1 MNSVERVKK
10 ICKERKI
17 PISRLEKDLNFANGY
32 IGQLKKG
39 VFPDDRLKAIADY
52 LNVQSAYL
60 TGESEFKTKEEMF
73 AFLDEKYNKD
83 GKLAKQVKKIEELDK
98 KGKIIPVLGDV
109 AAGVPILAQQD
120 IIGYEDIPADMA
132 KTGEYFGL
140 KIKGDS
146 MEPKIHDNDIVI
158 VKSMSDAENN
168 DIVIAMINNEATC
181 KRLHKY
187 SNSVVLTAI
196 NSDYKPIEV
205 TPDENIQILGK
216 VVMSISKF

>member
-1 MNSVERVKK
+1 MTIGERIKK
-10 ICKERKI
+10 KRIE
-17 PISRLEKDLNFANGY
+17 SGFSQVDFANKIDVSKQTLY
-32 IGQLKKG
+32 
-39 VFPDDRLKAIADY
+39 
-52 LNVQSAYL
+52 
-60 TGESEFKTKEEMF
+60 
-73 AFLDEKYNKD
+73 KYENNIITNIPSD
-83 GKLAKQVKKIEELDK
+83 KIEAISKVLNLSPMYIMGWEDLEQPTPK
-98 KGKIIPVLGDV
+98 SNGYPTVRIPVLGDV

>member
-1 MNSVERVKK
+1 MTNNMGTIIKKRREQLGISQEQLANILGYKSRSSINKIELNHTDLPQSKIVALAKALSVTPAYLMGWED
-10 ICKERKI
+10 IEQPI
-17 PISRLEKDLNFANGY
+17 PKSNGY
-32 IGQLKKG
+32 PT
-39 VFPDDRLKAIADY
+39 VR
-52 LNVQSAYL
+52 
-60 TGESEFKTKEEMF
+60 
-73 AFLDEKYNKD
+73 
-83 GKLAKQVKKIEELDK
+83 
-98 KGKIIPVLGDV
+98 IPVLGDV

-120 IIGYEDIPADMA
+120 IVGYEDIPADMA

-187 SNSVVLTAI
+187 SNSVVLTAF
-196 NSDYKPIEV
+196 NPDYKPIEV

>member
-1 MNSVERVKK
+1 MTIGERIKK
-10 ICKERKI
+10 KRIE
-17 PISRLEKDLNFANGY
+17 SGFSQVDFANKIDVSKQTLY
-32 IGQLKKG
+32 
-39 VFPDDRLKAIADY
+39 
-52 LNVQSAYL
+52 
-60 TGESEFKTKEEMF
+60 
-73 AFLDEKYNKD
+73 KYENNIITNIPSD
-83 GKLAKQVKKIEELDK
+83 KIEAISKVLNLSPMYIMGWEDLEQPTPK
-98 KGKIIPVLGDV
+98 SNGYPTVRIPVLGDV

-120 IIGYEDIPADMA
+120 IVGYEDIPADMA

>member
-1 MNSVERVKK
+1 MTNNMGTIIKKRREQLGISQEQLANILGYKSRSSINKIELNHTDLPQSKIVALAKALSVTPAYLMGWEEPEQPTPK
-10 ICKERKI
+10 
-17 PISRLEKDLNFANGY
+17 SNGY
-32 IGQLKKG
+32 PT
-39 VFPDDRLKAIADY
+39 VR
-52 LNVQSAYL
+52 
-60 TGESEFKTKEEMF
+60 
-73 AFLDEKYNKD
+73 
-83 GKLAKQVKKIEELDK
+83 
-98 KGKIIPVLGDV
+98 IPVLGDV

>member
-1 MNSVERVKK
+1 MTNNMGTIIKKRREQLGISQEQLANILGYKSRSSINKIELNHTDLPQSKIVALAKALSVTPAYLMGWED
-10 ICKERKI
+10 
-17 PISRLEKDLNFANGY
+17 LEQPTPKSNGY
-32 IGQLKKG
+32 PT
-39 VFPDDRLKAIADY
+39 VR
-52 LNVQSAYL
+52 
-60 TGESEFKTKEEMF
+60 
-73 AFLDEKYNKD
+73 
-83 GKLAKQVKKIEELDK
+83 
-98 KGKIIPVLGDV
+98 IPVLGDV

-120 IIGYEDIPADMA
+120 IVGYEDIPADMA

-187 SNSVVLTAI
+187 SNSVVVLTAI

-205 TPDENIQILGK
+205 TPDEDIQILGK

>member
-1 MNSVERVKK
+1 MDNNINLIMGKRIKNAREKAGYSQEELSKK
-10 ICKERKI
+10 LGYKNRSSIARIENGLSEIGVSKIKE
-17 PISRLEKDLNFANGY
+17 FAN
-32 IGQLKKG
+32 
-39 VFPDDRLKAIADY
+39 V
-52 LNVQSAYL
+52 LNVTPTYILGTEDEESYIPQSNGYP
-60 TGESEFKTKEEMF
+60 T
-73 AFLDEKYNKD
+73 
-83 GKLAKQVKKIEELDK
+83 VR
-98 KGKIIPVLGDV
+98 IPVLGDV

-168 DIVIAMINNEATC
+168 DIVIAMINDEATC

-205 TPDENIQILGK
+205 TPDEDIQILGK

>member
-1 MNSVERVKK
+1 MTNNMGTIIKKRREQLGISQEQLANILGYKSRSSINKIELNHTDLPQSKIVALAKALSVTPAYLMGWED
-10 ICKERKI
+10 
-17 PISRLEKDLNFANGY
+17 LEQPTPKSNGY
-32 IGQLKKG
+32 PT
-39 VFPDDRLKAIADY
+39 VR
-52 LNVQSAYL
+52 
-60 TGESEFKTKEEMF
+60 
-73 AFLDEKYNKD
+73 
-83 GKLAKQVKKIEELDK
+83 
-98 KGKIIPVLGDV
+98 IPVLGDV

-158 VKSMSDAENN
+158 VKSMSNAENN

>member
-1 MNSVERVKK
+1 MTIGERIKK
-10 ICKERKI
+10 KRIE
-17 PISRLEKDLNFANGY
+17 SGFSQVDFANKIDVSKQTLY
-32 IGQLKKG
+32 
-39 VFPDDRLKAIADY
+39 
-52 LNVQSAYL
+52 
-60 TGESEFKTKEEMF
+60 
-73 AFLDEKYNKD
+73 KYENNIITNIPSD
-83 GKLAKQVKKIEELDK
+83 KIEAISKVLNLSPMYIMGWEEPEQHTPK
-98 KGKIIPVLGDV
+98 SNGYPTIRIPVLGDV

>member
-1 MNSVERVKK
+1 MYNNDKIIEILTNLKNEQDVSISELARRVGMAKSAVSRYFNK
-10 ICKERKI
+10 TRQFPLNRAQDFAKALNTTTEHILGIKTSEPPI
-17 PISRLEKDLNFANGY
+17 PKSNGY
-32 IGQLKKG
+32 PT
-39 VFPDDRLKAIADY
+39 VR
-52 LNVQSAYL
+52 
-60 TGESEFKTKEEMF
+60 
-73 AFLDEKYNKD
+73 
-83 GKLAKQVKKIEELDK
+83 
-98 KGKIIPVLGDV
+98 IPVLGDV

>member
-1 MNSVERVKK
+1 MDKNDKKKYLMLLGNRIKQLRMQRNMSQDELAKK
-10 ICKERKI
+10 IGYNSRSSINKI
-17 PISRLEKDLNFANGY
+17 ELGINDIPQSKI
-32 IGQLKKG
+32 
-39 VFPDDRLKAIADY
+39 KAIADA
-52 LNVQSAYL
+52 LLTTPAYL
-60 TGESEFKTKEEMF
+60 MGWEEP
-73 AFLDEKYNKD
+73 EQPIPKSNGYPT
-83 GKLAKQVKKIEELDK
+83 VR
-98 KGKIIPVLGDV
+98 IPVLGDV

>member
-1 MNSVERVKK
+1 MTNNMGTIIKKRREQLGISQEQLANILGYKSRSSINKIELNHTDLPQSKIVALAKALSVTPAYLMGWE
-10 ICKERKI
+10 ELEQPI
-17 PISRLEKDLNFANGY
+17 PKSNGY
-32 IGQLKKG
+32 PT
-39 VFPDDRLKAIADY
+39 VR
-52 LNVQSAYL
+52 
-60 TGESEFKTKEEMF
+60 
-73 AFLDEKYNKD
+73 
-83 GKLAKQVKKIEELDK
+83 
-98 KGKIIPVLGDV
+98 IPVLGDV

-187 SNSVVLTAI
+187 SNSIVLTAI

>member
-1 MNSVERVKK
+1 MAEIGHRIKARREQLQMTQEELAKK
-10 ICKERKI
+10 IGYKSKTTITKI
-17 PISRLEKDLNFANGY
+17 ENGTNDIVQSKVCDFAKALNTTPAYLMGWEEPEQLTPKSNGY
-32 IGQLKKG
+32 PT
-39 VFPDDRLKAIADY
+39 VR
-52 LNVQSAYL
+52 
-60 TGESEFKTKEEMF
+60 
-73 AFLDEKYNKD
+73 
-83 GKLAKQVKKIEELDK
+83 
-98 KGKIIPVLGDV
+98 IPVLGDV

-158 VKSMSDAENN
+158 VKSMSNAENN
-168 DIVIAMINNEATC
+168 DIVIAMINDEATC

>member
-1 MNSVERVKK
+1 MTIGERIKK
-10 ICKERKI
+10 KRIE
-17 PISRLEKDLNFANGY
+17 SGFSQVDFANKIDVSKQTLY
-32 IGQLKKG
+32 KYENNIITNIPSDKI
-39 VFPDDRLKAIADY
+39 KAISKV
-52 LNVQSAYL
+52 LNLSPMYIMGWEDLEQPIPKSNGYPTVR
-60 TGESEFKTKEEMF
+60 
-73 AFLDEKYNKD
+73 
-83 GKLAKQVKKIEELDK
+83 
-98 KGKIIPVLGDV
+98 IPVLGDV

-158 VKSMSDAENN
+158 VKSMSNAENN

>member
-1 MNSVERVKK
+1 M
-10 ICKERKI
+10 
-17 PISRLEKDLNFANGY
+17 DFANKIDVSKQTLY
-32 IGQLKKG
+32 
-39 VFPDDRLKAIADY
+39 
-52 LNVQSAYL
+52 
-60 TGESEFKTKEEMF
+60 
-73 AFLDEKYNKD
+73 KYENNIITNIPSD
-83 GKLAKQVKKIEELDK
+83 KIEAISKVLNLSPMYIMGWEDLEQPTPK
-98 KGKIIPVLGDV
+98 SNGYPTVRIPVLGDV

-158 VKSMSDAENN
+158 VKSMSNAENN
-168 DIVIAMINNEATC
+168 DIVIAMINDEATC

>member
-1 MNSVERVKK
+1 MTIGERIKK
-10 ICKERKI
+10 KRIESGFSQVDFANKI
-17 PISRLEKDLNFANGY
+17 DVSKQTLYKYENNIITNIPSDKIEAISKVLNLSPMYIMGWEDLEQPISKSNGY
-32 IGQLKKG
+32 PT
-39 VFPDDRLKAIADY
+39 VR
-52 LNVQSAYL
+52 
-60 TGESEFKTKEEMF
+60 
-73 AFLDEKYNKD
+73 
-83 GKLAKQVKKIEELDK
+83 
-98 KGKIIPVLGDV
+98 IPVLGDV

-120 IIGYEDIPADMA
+120 IVGYEDIPADMA

>member
-1 MNSVERVKK
+1 MYIMGWE
-10 ICKERKI
+10 ELEQPI
-17 PISRLEKDLNFANGY
+17 PKSNGY
-32 IGQLKKG
+32 PT
-39 VFPDDRLKAIADY
+39 VR
-52 LNVQSAYL
+52 
-60 TGESEFKTKEEMF
+60 
-73 AFLDEKYNKD
+73 
-83 GKLAKQVKKIEELDK
+83 
-98 KGKIIPVLGDV
+98 IPVLGDV

-120 IIGYEDIPADMA
+120 IVGYEDIPADMA
-132 KTGEYFGL
+132 KTGDYFGL

-216 VVMSISKF
+216 VVMSISRF

>member
-1 MNSVERVKK
+1 MTNNMGTIIKKRREQLGISQEQLASILGYKSRSSINKIELNHTDLPQSKIVALAKALSVTPAYLMGWEDL
-10 ICKERKI
+10 EQPI
-17 PISRLEKDLNFANGY
+17 PKSNGY
-32 IGQLKKG
+32 PT
-39 VFPDDRLKAIADY
+39 VR
-52 LNVQSAYL
+52 
-60 TGESEFKTKEEMF
+60 
-73 AFLDEKYNKD
+73 
-83 GKLAKQVKKIEELDK
+83 
-98 KGKIIPVLGDV
+98 IPVLGDV

>member
-1 MNSVERVKK
+1 MTIGERIKK
-10 ICKERKI
+10 KRIE
-17 PISRLEKDLNFANGY
+17 SGFSQVDFANKIDVSKQTLY
-32 IGQLKKG
+32 
-39 VFPDDRLKAIADY
+39 
-52 LNVQSAYL
+52 
-60 TGESEFKTKEEMF
+60 
-73 AFLDEKYNKD
+73 KYENNIITNIPSD
-83 GKLAKQVKKIEELDK
+83 KIEAISKVLNLSPMYIMGWEDIEQPTPK
-98 KGKIIPVLGDV
+98 SNGYPTVRIPVLGDV

>member
-1 MNSVERVKK
+1 MTIGERIKK
-10 ICKERKI
+10 KRIE
-17 PISRLEKDLNFANGY
+17 SGFSQVDFANKIDVSKQTLY
-32 IGQLKKG
+32 
-39 VFPDDRLKAIADY
+39 
-52 LNVQSAYL
+52 
-60 TGESEFKTKEEMF
+60 
-73 AFLDEKYNKD
+73 KYENNIITNIPSD
-83 GKLAKQVKKIEELDK
+83 KIEAISKVLNLSPMYIMGWEEPEQPTPK
-98 KGKIIPVLGDV
+98 SNGYPTVRIPVLGDV

-216 VVMSISKF
+216 VVISISKF

>member
-1 MNSVERVKK
+1 MTNNMGTIIKKRREQLGISQEQLANILGYKSRSSINKIELNHTDLPQSKIVALAKALSVTPAYLMGWED
-10 ICKERKI
+10 
-17 PISRLEKDLNFANGY
+17 LEQPTPKSNGY
-32 IGQLKKG
+32 PT
-39 VFPDDRLKAIADY
+39 VR
-52 LNVQSAYL
+52 
-60 TGESEFKTKEEMF
+60 
-73 AFLDEKYNKD
+73 
-83 GKLAKQVKKIEELDK
+83 
-98 KGKIIPVLGDV
+98 IPVLGDV

-120 IIGYEDIPADMA
+120 IVGYEDIPADMA

>member
-1 MNSVERVKK
+1 MTNNMGTIIKKRREQLGISQEQLANILGYKSRSSINKIELNHTDLPQSKIVALAKALSVTPAYLMGWED
-10 ICKERKI
+10 
-17 PISRLEKDLNFANGY
+17 LEQPTPKSNGY
-32 IGQLKKG
+32 PT
-39 VFPDDRLKAIADY
+39 VR
-52 LNVQSAYL
+52 
-60 TGESEFKTKEEMF
+60 
-73 AFLDEKYNKD
+73 
-83 GKLAKQVKKIEELDK
+83 
-98 KGKIIPVLGDV
+98 IPVLGDV

-168 DIVIAMINNEATC
+168 DIVIAMINDETTC

>member
-1 MNSVERVKK
+1 MAEIGHRIKARREQLQMTQEELAKK
-10 ICKERKI
+10 IGYKSKTTITKI
-17 PISRLEKDLNFANGY
+17 ENGTNDIVQSKVCDFAKALNTTPAYLMGWEDLEQPTPKSNGY
-32 IGQLKKG
+32 ST
-39 VFPDDRLKAIADY
+39 VR
-52 LNVQSAYL
+52 
-60 TGESEFKTKEEMF
+60 
-73 AFLDEKYNKD
+73 
-83 GKLAKQVKKIEELDK
+83 
-98 KGKIIPVLGDV
+98 IPVLGDV

>member
-1 MNSVERVKK
+1 MYNNDKIIEILTNLKNEQDVSISELARRVGMAKSAVSRYFNK
-10 ICKERKI
+10 TRQFPLNRAQDFAKALNTTTEHILGIKTSEPPI
-17 PISRLEKDLNFANGY
+17 PQSNGY
-32 IGQLKKG
+32 PT
-39 VFPDDRLKAIADY
+39 VR
-52 LNVQSAYL
+52 
-60 TGESEFKTKEEMF
+60 
-73 AFLDEKYNKD
+73 
-83 GKLAKQVKKIEELDK
+83 
-98 KGKIIPVLGDV
+98 IPVLGDV

>member
-1 MNSVERVKK
+1 MTIGERIKK
-10 ICKERKI
+10 KRIE
-17 PISRLEKDLNFANGY
+17 SGFSQVDFANKIDVSKQTLY
-32 IGQLKKG
+32 
-39 VFPDDRLKAIADY
+39 
-52 LNVQSAYL
+52 
-60 TGESEFKTKEEMF
+60 
-73 AFLDEKYNKD
+73 KYENNIITNIPSD
-83 GKLAKQVKKIEELDK
+83 KIEAISKVLNLSPMYIMGWEDLEQPTPK
-98 KGKIIPVLGDV
+98 SNGYPTVRIPVLGDV

-120 IIGYEDIPADMA
+120 IIGYRRHPCRYGKNRRI
-132 KTGEYFGL
+132 FR
-140 KIKGDS
+140 IKNKRRLNGAL
-146 MEPKIHDNDIVI
+146 KIHDNDIVI

>member
-1 MNSVERVKK
+1 MTNNMGTIIKK
-10 ICKERKI
+10 RREQLGISQEQLANILGYKSRSSINKI
-17 PISRLEKDLNFANGY
+17 ELNHTDLPQSKIVALAKALSLTPAYLMGWEELEQPTPKSNGY
-32 IGQLKKG
+32 PT
-39 VFPDDRLKAIADY
+39 VR
-52 LNVQSAYL
+52 
-60 TGESEFKTKEEMF
+60 
-73 AFLDEKYNKD
+73 
-83 GKLAKQVKKIEELDK
+83 
-98 KGKIIPVLGDV
+98 IPVLGDV

-205 TPDENIQILGK
+205 TPDENIQRLGK

>member
-1 MNSVERVKK
+1 MNNINFIMGKRIKTAREKAGYSQDDLARKLGYKNRSSIARIENGLSEIGVSK
-10 ICKERKI
+10 IKEFADI
-17 PISRLEKDLNFANGY
+17 LNVTPTYILGTEEPEQPTPTSNGY
-32 IGQLKKG
+32 PT
-39 VFPDDRLKAIADY
+39 VR
-52 LNVQSAYL
+52 
-60 TGESEFKTKEEMF
+60 
-73 AFLDEKYNKD
+73 
-83 GKLAKQVKKIEELDK
+83 
-98 KGKIIPVLGDV
+98 IPVLGDV

-158 VKSMSDAENN
+158 VKSMSNAENN
-168 DIVIAMINNEATC
+168 DIVIAMINDEATC

>member
-1 MNSVERVKK
+1 MTIGERIKK
-10 ICKERKI
+10 KRIE
-17 PISRLEKDLNFANGY
+17 SGFSQVDFANKIDVSKQTLY
-32 IGQLKKG
+32 
-39 VFPDDRLKAIADY
+39 
-52 LNVQSAYL
+52 
-60 TGESEFKTKEEMF
+60 
-73 AFLDEKYNKD
+73 KYENNIITNIPSD
-83 GKLAKQVKKIEELDK
+83 KIEAISKVLNLSPMYIMGWEDLEQLTPK
-98 KGKIIPVLGDV
+98 SNGYPTVHIPVLGDV

-158 VKSMSDAENN
+158 VKSMSNAENN

-205 TPDENIQILGK
+205 TPDEDIQILGK

>member
-1 MNSVERVKK
+1 MTNNMGTIIKKRREQLGISQEQLANILGYKSRSSINKIELNHTDLPQSKIVALAKALSVTPAYLMGWEDL
-10 ICKERKI
+10 EQPI
-17 PISRLEKDLNFANGY
+17 PKSNGY
-32 IGQLKKG
+32 PT
-39 VFPDDRLKAIADY
+39 VR
-52 LNVQSAYL
+52 
-60 TGESEFKTKEEMF
+60 
-73 AFLDEKYNKD
+73 
-83 GKLAKQVKKIEELDK
+83 
-98 KGKIIPVLGDV
+98 IPVLGDV

>member
-1 MNSVERVKK
+1 MTNNMGTIIKKRREQLGISQEQLANILGYKSRSSINKIELNHTDLPQSKIVALAKALSVTPAYLMGWEDL
-10 ICKERKI
+10 EQPI
-17 PISRLEKDLNFANGY
+17 PKSNGY
-32 IGQLKKG
+32 PT
-39 VFPDDRLKAIADY
+39 VR
-52 LNVQSAYL
+52 
-60 TGESEFKTKEEMF
+60 
-73 AFLDEKYNKD
+73 
-83 GKLAKQVKKIEELDK
+83 
-98 KGKIIPVLGDV
+98 IPVLGDV

-120 IIGYEDIPADMA
+120 IVGYEDIPADMA

-205 TPDENIQILGK
+205 TPDEDIYILGK

>member
-1 MNSVERVKK
+1 MTIGERIKK
-10 ICKERKI
+10 KRIE
-17 PISRLEKDLNFANGY
+17 SGFSQVDFANKIDVSKQTLY
-32 IGQLKKG
+32 
-39 VFPDDRLKAIADY
+39 
-52 LNVQSAYL
+52 
-60 TGESEFKTKEEMF
+60 
-73 AFLDEKYNKD
+73 KYENNIITNIPSD
-83 GKLAKQVKKIEELDK
+83 KIEAISKVLNLSPMYIMGWEDLEQPTPQSN
-98 KGKIIPVLGDV
+98 GYPTVRIPVLGDV

-205 TPDENIQILGK
+205 TPDEDIQILGK

>member
-1 MNSVERVKK
+1 MTNNMGTIIKKRREQLGISQEQLANILGYKSRSSINKIELNHTDLPQSKIVALAKALSVTPAYLMGWED
-10 ICKERKI
+10 
-17 PISRLEKDLNFANGY
+17 LEQSTPKSNGY
-32 IGQLKKG
+32 PT
-39 VFPDDRLKAIADY
+39 VR
-52 LNVQSAYL
+52 
-60 TGESEFKTKEEMF
+60 
-73 AFLDEKYNKD
+73 
-83 GKLAKQVKKIEELDK
+83 
-98 KGKIIPVLGDV
+98 IPVLGDV

-216 VVMSISKF
+216 VVMSISRF

>member
-1 MNSVERVKK
+1 MYNNDKIIEILTNLRNEQDVSISELARRVGMAKSAV
-10 ICKERKI
+10 
-17 PISRLEKDLNFANGY
+17 SRYFNKTRQFPLNRAQDFAKAFNTTTEHILGIKTSEPPTPPSNGY
-32 IGQLKKG
+32 PT
-39 VFPDDRLKAIADY
+39 VR
-52 LNVQSAYL
+52 
-60 TGESEFKTKEEMF
+60 
-73 AFLDEKYNKD
+73 
-83 GKLAKQVKKIEELDK
+83 
-98 KGKIIPVLGDV
+98 IPVLGDV

-120 IIGYEDIPADMA
+120 IVGYEDIPADMA

>member
-1 MNSVERVKK
+1 MTIGERIKK
-10 ICKERKI
+10 KRIE
-17 PISRLEKDLNFANGY
+17 SGFSQVDFANKIDVSKQTLY
-32 IGQLKKG
+32 
-39 VFPDDRLKAIADY
+39 
-52 LNVQSAYL
+52 
-60 TGESEFKTKEEMF
+60 
-73 AFLDEKYNKD
+73 KYENNIITNIPSD
-83 GKLAKQVKKIEELDK
+83 KIEAISKVLNLSPMYIMGWEDLEQPTPQSN
-98 KGKIIPVLGDV
+98 GYPTVRIPVLGDV

-168 DIVIAMINNEATC
+168 DIVIAMINDEATC

>member
-1 MNSVERVKK
+1 MTIGERIKK
-10 ICKERKI
+10 KRIE
-17 PISRLEKDLNFANGY
+17 SGFSQVDFANKIDVSKQTLY
-32 IGQLKKG
+32 
-39 VFPDDRLKAIADY
+39 
-52 LNVQSAYL
+52 
-60 TGESEFKTKEEMF
+60 
-73 AFLDEKYNKD
+73 KYENNIITNIPSD
-83 GKLAKQVKKIEELDK
+83 KIEAISKVLNLSPMYIMGWEDLEPPTPK
-98 KGKIIPVLGDV
+98 SNGYPTVRIPVLGDV

-120 IIGYEDIPADMA
+120 IVGYEDIPADMA

-158 VKSMSDAENN
+158 VKSMSNAENN

-205 TPDENIQILGK
+205 TPDESIQILGK